1 MIAHRLSTIQNADLI
16 VVIHDGKVL
25 ESGTHTSLMERR
37 GAYYLLKTVQS
48 GNMGVGVSKLRDV
61 SLAADARAQMQS
73 HAIEPAPKQSSPEKE
88 PPNLSNPE
96 KEPLEQPIPNN
107 EDGVGTEV

>member
-61 SLAADARAQMQS
+61 SLAADARAQ
-73 HAIEPAPKQSSPEKE
+73 ILIYTTEPAPRLFSPEKV
-88 PPNLSNPE
+88 PPNLSIPAR
-96 KEPLEQPIPNN
+96 EPLEQHIQISYN
-107 EDGVGTEV
+107 ETEV